1 MNARS
6 QKPDTDVAARESAS
20 SDEQLLNMLGY
31 NQQFDRKMSMWS
43 NFALGFLYLS
53 PLVGVVALFGLG
65 LQEGGPPSIW
75 WIVIVMGGQL
85 LVALV
90 FGEIVSQYPL
100 AGGVYQWARRLW
112 GGRYAWLAAWLYIC
126 GLIIGITT
134 TALFSATFVASL
146 FGFENTRTATLLTG
160 LVVLAIAL
168 ALNLT
173 GTKTLAKISSI
184 ALGAELAGV
193 IAVGLFLLLFQ
204 RVQPLSVVFDSMG
217 TGGEGSYVGAFLA
230 ASLVGL
236 FLFYGFEACGEVA
249 EEVPNPGRRIPR
261 AMWMTVVVG
270 GVSAL
275 LSFLG
280 YLLAAPDLPAIVAGE
295 IDDPIS
301 AILESTIGGF
311 WTKVFLVIA
320 LTSFLAGVMGQMA
333 AASRLI
339 FSFGRDDMMPG
350 ASWIA
355 RMHPRLHVPAA
366 ALFSVCVL
374 PVALF
379 GVVYVFPDSLPRIAA
394 FQMLA
399 GYTAFQMVVLAA
411 LRQRLRGWKPAGS
424 WTLGKLGMAVNVAAL
439 AYGITGMVLLARPG
453 SADLAFLDRWIALIG
468 FLIVLAAGLL
478 YLFIAHPERKSSA
491 PEGDALDVAER
502 IHALRERSTAGA
514 TQTVASGVSDDAQAE
529 PRSHQ

>member
-146 FGFENTRTATLLTG
+146 FGFENTRAATLITG

-173 GTKTLAKISSI
+173 GTRTL
-184 ALGAELAGV
+184 V
-193 IAVGLFLLLFQ
+193 
-204 RVQPLSVVFDSMG
+204 D
-217 TGGEGSYVGAFLA
+217 
-230 ASLVGL
+230 
-236 FLFYGFEACGEVA
+236 C
-249 EEVPNPGRRIPR
+249 RI
-261 AMWMTVVVG
+261 
-270 GVSAL
+270 
-275 LSFLG
+275 
-280 YLLAAPDLPAIVAGE
+280 
-295 IDDPIS
+295 
-301 AILESTIGGF
+301 
-311 WTKVFLVIA
+311 
-320 LTSFLAGVMGQMA
+320 
-333 AASRLI
+333 
-339 FSFGRDDMMPG
+339 
-350 ASWIA
+350 
-355 RMHPRLHVPAA
+355 
-366 ALFSVCVL
+366 
-374 PVALF
+374 
-379 GVVYVFPDSLPRIAA
+379 
-394 FQMLA
+394 
-399 GYTAFQMVVLAA
+399 
-411 LRQRLRGWKPAGS
+411 
-424 WTLGKLGMAVNVAAL
+424 
-439 AYGITGMVLLARPG
+439 
-453 SADLAFLDRWIALIG
+453 
-468 FLIVLAAGLL
+468 
-478 YLFIAHPERKSSA
+478 
-491 PEGDALDVAER
+491 
-502 IHALRERSTAGA
+502 
-514 TQTVASGVSDDAQAE
+514 
-529 PRSHQ
+529 